1 MRYIPNVHMEP
12 WHPMQAVM
20 GSMVTTA
27 DTPLGRISQL
37 QTMALTSTQAAKVVV
52 AASYVN
58 TAIRKM
64 MEETV
69 E

>member
-1 MRYIPNVHMEP
+1 MKYIPNVHMEP
-12 WHPMQAVM
+12 WHPSQAVM
-20 GSMVTTA
+20 GSMVTDA
-27 DTPLGRISQL
+27 DTPLGRIAQL

-52 AASYVN
+52 AASYATN
-58 TAIRKM
+58 ALRKM